1 MPARFHGDR
10 SNRWTVKVELTNKLS
25 VSYFIIL
32 VWIQVTVKA
41 INLKTLLT
49 SYIKSLFDAAN
60 KNSFIYSSR
69 EQKDWAVKLKMV
81 SITKNL
87 FRPRSQHIVTTEVL
101 LFRMPFLRFY
111 CITHPRSSEKN
122 RWFFTLEIKGFL
134 IISVICHTNI
144 VALSYKCVNI
154 HYCLP

>member
-1 MPARFHGDR
+1 MSVLDFWAPKLCACQISWR
-10 SNRWTVKVELTNKLS
+10 SVKPLNRKSGTNKQALT
-25 VSYFIIL
+25 VTFMLL

-49 SYIKSLFDAAN
+49 SYIKSLFDGAN

-111 CITHPRSSEKN
+111 CITHPRSTKK
-122 RWFFTLEIKGFL
+122 IGDFL
-134 IISVICHTNI
+134 HW
-144 VALSYKCVNI
+144 K
-154 HYCLP
+154 